1 MAIKRTDPRKLH
13 DMPLAG
19 NRLDDDILDALEP
32 LEDGNAEGHRRDDGE
47 ARLNG
52 ASRSGRRPPTYQP
65 FADLR
70 QRLRGH

>member
-13 DMPLAG
+13 DMPLTG

-32 LEDGNAEGHRRDDGE
+32 LDDGSAEGERAEATVRRTGGE
-47 ARLNG
+47 G
-52 ASRSGRRPPTYQP
+52 SGRRPPTYQP
-65 FADLR
+65 FSNLR

>member
-13 DMPLAG
+13 DMPVAG

-32 LEDGNAEGHRRDDGE
+32 LDEDGERRGRAEGGRRTT
-47 ARLNG
+47 N
-52 ASRSGRRPPTYQP
+52 ASGSLRRPPTYQP

>member
-13 DMPLAG
+13 DMPVAG
-19 NRLDDDILDALEP
+19 NRLDDDILDGLEP
-32 LEDGNAEGHRRDDGE
+32 LENSGEPGRRNDTVS
-47 ARLNG
+47 RLNG
-52 ASRSGRRPPTYQP
+52 STGPTRRPPTHQP